1 MSKPQSLVMTAL
13 EIAVLAGVGLGLGLG
28 ALAGCNK
35 KAENKEA
42 TESAAPATG
51 AAAGD
56 RSASATPGVTATE
69 IKIGQSIPY
78 SGPAS
83 AYAMLGKGEAA
94 YFKMIND
101 KGGINGRKIT
111 FTSLD
116 DGYSP
121 PKAVENV
128 RKLVE
133 NENVALIFNNVGTAH
148 NAAVQ
153 KYLNDRKV
161 PHLFIASGAD
171 RWGDPEHFP
180 WTMGFQPS
188 YRGEAHV
195 YARYLMKEKPGAK
208 LCVLYQNDDFGKEY
222 LTGVK
227 EVFGDQT
234 DKILIKTASYEVTD
248 PTADSQ
254 VVTLQAA
261 GCDTLLTAATPK
273 FAAQTIRK
281 VADLGWKPLHFMSN
295 VSVSRTAVLA
305 PAGLDKSTGLVTA
318 SYLKDINNPKLAD
331 DPGLNEFRA
340 FAKQYLEGLDPTD
353 ATLVY
358 AFGAAQTMVQ
368 VLKQCGNDLSRENIM
383 KQAASLHKVQL
394 GVAGNGALVDTSA
407 TDFRPFQQVQLAT
420 FNGNNFDEFG
430 EILTTD

>member
-1 MSKPQSLVMTAL
+1 MSRPQSLVMTART
-13 EIAVLAGVGLGLGLG
+13 IAVFAGLGLGVI
-28 ALAGCNK
+28 AGCNK

-42 TESAAPATG
+42 AGSAAPAAG

-56 RSASATPGVTATE
+56 KSASATPGVTATE

-83 AYAMLGKGEAA
+83 AYAMLGKGEGA

-101 KGGINGRKIT
+101 KGGINGRKIN
-111 FTSLD
+111 FVSLD

-133 NENVALIFNNVGTAH
+133 NEGVALIFNNVGTAH

-171 RWGDPEHFP
+171 RWADPEHFP

-195 YARYLMKEKPGAK
+195 YARYLMKEKPNAK

-222 LTGVK
+222 LAGLK
-227 EVFGDQT
+227 EVFGAQA
-234 DKILIKTASYEVTD
+234 DKILINTASYEVTD

-295 VSVSRTAVLA
+295 VSVSRTAVLG

-318 SYLKDINNPKLAD
+318 GYLKDINDPKLAD

-340 FAKQYLEGLDPTD
+340 FAKQYLEGLDATD
-353 ATLVY
+353 ITLVY
-358 AFGAAQTMVQ
+358 AFAAAQTMVQ
-368 VLKQCGNDLSRENIM
+368 VLKQCGADLSRENIM

-394 GVAGNGALVDTSA
+394 GVAGNGALIDTGA
-407 TDFRPFQQVQLAT
+407 TDFRPFQQVQLGR

-430 EILTTD
+430 DVLTTD